1 MENFPFMYSFCLGKG
16 ARNRGAR
23 PKPWGHL
30 QKRLDSLQ
38 SKEPFQT
45 SFRRKKRTEKYRN
58 KEFIYVQCSLYSVHF
73 VLTEVFLFVY
83 KS

>member
-1 MENFPFMYSFCLGKG
+1 MENIPFMYSFCLGEG

-38 SKEPFQT
+38 SKEPFHA
-45 SFRRKKRTEKYRN
+45 SFMRKKRTEKYRN
-58 KEFIYVQCSLYSVHF
+58 KELLYVQCSLYSVHC
-73 VLTEVFLFVY
+73 VLIDFFFNFY
-83 KS
+83 